1 MCVDWVDRLV
11 TTGWKIIRTVTKE
24 NLHFGPEENRQN
36 CDSRKSTVMRDCVE
50 TLDSDCLSSRD
61 ALYLRDFIAAITI
74 NQSNGQG

>member
-24 NLHFGPEENRQN
+24 NRHFGPEENRQN

-50 TLDSDCLSSRD
+50 TLDSDCLELSRRFISPR
-61 ALYLRDFIAAITI
+61 LYRSD
-74 NQSNGQG
+74 ND